1 MYRDRYQTNTNEQTE
16 ADGQEQIDSLTEEQR
31 RTHGKEGQGA
41 GRPHKESARPGGK
54 QEKGAPRRLLQV
66 GRGGTV
72 APTHTPGSGLQSP
85 QFPEGESVEG
95 TPLPLPERPS
105 PSRAVTRAP
114 DSNCPRRPR
123 PRAGGRGERGVPS
136 DRGTKG
142 RGGGVRAQKDK
153 FGGRKRR
160 NWRKK
165 TGQK

>member
-54 QEKGAPRRLLQV
+54 QEKGAPRGLLQV

-85 QFPEGESVEG
+85 QFPEGESVED
-95 TPLPLPERPS
+95 TPLPRPGAPQPLPRGNPS
-105 PSRAVTRAP
+105 SGQQLSPAP
-114 DSNCPRRPR
+114 AAPGWG
-123 PRAGGRGERGVPS
+123 AGGFRV
-136 DRGTKG
+136 T
-142 RGGGVRAQKDK
+142 GGPRLEEAGCGPRKTSLEE
-153 FGGRKRR
+153 GKRR